1 MKKVST
7 GAAREKRNF
16 QEQKLTQDQ
25 DWESPIQKF
34 EEQDKVNP
42 PKSGGAWFLR
52 VPRVSLAGT
61 RWRMK

>member
-42 PKSGGAWFLR
+42 PKSGGHGFYGFLEYR
-52 VPRVSLAGT
+52 SLGHAGG
-61 RWRMK
+61 